1 MGIEFGISA
10 DDAKAL
16 KAELQKSGLSMEDR
30 DLESSAAHLGFGWQD
45 LQILFVSLV
54 PLAALAAE
62 TLHVREL
69 ARVLSE
75 FIATRKRKLRIKY
88 ERGGGFE
95 IDTNASPEEIEP
107 IIQRL
112 LNDRAT
118 VWVVP
123 SRDR

>member
-10 DDAKAL
+10 DDANAL
-16 KAELQKSGLSMEDR
+16 KAELQKNGFSMEDR

-45 LQILFVSLV
+45 LQILFVSLM

-62 TLHVREL
+62 TQHVREL

-88 ERGGGFE
+88 ESGGGFE
-95 IDTNASPEEIEP
+95 IDTNASPEEIAP
-107 IIQRL
+107 IIERL
-112 LNDRAT
+112 RSDRAT
-118 VWVVP
+118 IWVVP
-123 SRDR
+123 ASNR